1 MSGNIFLS
9 RFFRRRRRRR
19 RKKASCCT
27 KRCGEGKKKM
37 EIEAKKGFLPRVA
50 FTAAFALG
58 TRTVFSAPFSKISQ
72 PTYLHLRLHK
82 TPRSSRISFSSAPVS
97 SRSWGFRSAFD
108 LRERIRH
115 THTLGSEKFPGRGI
129 LMKVQTLLLFLGGS
143 AFSLE
148 LRRTSSAIAKRA
160 GSGDSATKGR

>member
-9 RFFRRRRRRR
+9 RFL
-19 RKKASCCT
+19 ST
-27 KRCGEGKKKM
+27 E
-37 EIEAKKGFLPRVA
+37 EEEEEGFLLHEEMRGRKEKDGDRGEKGILAEGVA

-58 TRTVFSAPFSKISQ
+58 TRTYFSASFSKISQ

-82 TPRSSRISFSSAPVS
+82 TPRSSRISFSSVPVS

-115 THTLGSEKFPGRGI
+115 THARL
-129 LMKVQTLLLFLGGS
+129 
-143 AFSLE
+143 
-148 LRRTSSAIAKRA
+148 
-160 GSGDSATKGR
+160 